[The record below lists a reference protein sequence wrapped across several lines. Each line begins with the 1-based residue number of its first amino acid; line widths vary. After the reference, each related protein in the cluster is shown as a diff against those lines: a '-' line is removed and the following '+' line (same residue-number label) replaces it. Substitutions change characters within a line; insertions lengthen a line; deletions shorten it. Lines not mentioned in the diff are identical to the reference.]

1 MKRHHKHRHHR
12 DRTTSCYSN
21 DSSRKSSATLWLL
34 TTCPLVIAASSN
46 NNLQRH
52 LNNNYCTFNDR
63 KRVRIRQQQ
72 ELRRRLGMAEFILQL
87 RGGDDNNIMNNSHLT
102 HHQHTASHSQQTIIH
117 PIATSHGDSND
128 NNDIN
133 ENMNH
138 SFDSIHNS
146 YSAENEIS
154 SNNNNYN
161 VNNVVNTSS
170 ISGKVTNRLKDLQ
183 RGSLSSPP
191 PPQQQEVFNESN
203 QSTLPSENYQQNYH
217 QQQQQK
223 KGPRL
228 VIEFDTQAINNSNKS
243 LRSRIRS
250 RIGNNENDWDRLTR
264 QRQHGAGLSISVD
277 LSPSASGQSG
287 SSFDY
292 GGDRSLI
299 LAPSTPSVYNIDTTK
314 DHDNNNNATD
324 LTKATITTLLTT
336 YTILKQSALLLPPL
350 LLTRRALNSTRD
362 AVVDYF
368 RGRIFRTT
376 FTRMER
382 AYLRYYEF
390 PAVIRAASRLASQI
404 GILLVLSVTVR
415 YWMFVILAGDV
426 VGPLVLGMSGMDIRH
441 DIGMVGTSSSGGAS
455 GGGESLGGGGGVG
468 GSILGLRNVG
478 LPCYQRGRGMAW
490 LCSLIWIGA
499 VVGTGHACTVAVS
512 FYLTGLLHFL
522 FHELIIDISL
532 ALGLGWTSSTTGGGR
547 SSREAQ
553 TAHLA
558 CYSSPN

>member
-12 DRTTSCYSN
+12 DRTASCYSN
-21 DSSRKSSATLWLL
+21 DRGRNSSRKSSATLVKAWLL
-34 TTCPLVIAASSN
+34 TSCPLVIAASSN

-63 KRVRIRQQQ
+63 KSVRIRQQQ
-72 ELRRRLGMAEFILQL
+72 ERQRLGMTEFILQL

-102 HHQHTASHSQQTIIH
+102 HQQHTTSQQTIIH
-117 PIATSHGDSND
+117 PITTSRGDSNHC
-128 NNDIN
+128 NDIS
-133 ENMNH
+133 ESMNH

-154 SNNNNYN
+154 SNNSYN
-161 VNNVVNTSS
+161 VNVVNTSS
-170 ISGKVTNRLKDLQ
+170 SSGKVTNRLKDLQ

-191 PPQQQEVFNESN
+191 QQRQRDIVNESN
-203 QSTLPSENYQQNYH
+203 QSTLPSKNYQQ
-217 QQQQQK
+217 QQKQQK

-250 RIGNNENDWDRLTR
+250 RIGNNENDWDRLSR

-277 LSPSASGQSG
+277 LSPSASGQSSSSS

-299 LAPSTPSVYNIDTTK
+299 LAPSTPNVYNIDTTK

-324 LTKATITTLLTT
+324 LTKATIATLLTT

-415 YWMFVILAGDV
+415 YWMFIILAGDV
-426 VGPLVLGMSGMDIRH
+426 VGPLVLGMSGMDDIRH

-455 GGGESLGGGGGVG
+455 GGGESLSGGGVGVG

-478 LPCYQRGRGMAW
+478 LPCYQRGRGRAW

-512 FYLTGLLHFL
+512 FFFSTWLLHF
-522 FHELIIDISL
+522 
-532 ALGLGWTSSTTGGGR
+532 
-547 SSREAQ
+547 
-553 TAHLA
+553 
-558 CYSSPN
+558 

>member
-1 MKRHHKHRHHR
+1 MKRHHKHRHHW
-12 DRTTSCYSN
+12 DKTTSCYSN
-21 DSSRKSSATLWLL
+21 DRGRNSSNKSSTTLVKAWLL
-34 TTCPLVIAASSN
+34 TTTCPLVIAASSN

-72 ELRRRLGMAEFILQL
+72 ELRRLGMAEFMLRL
-87 RGGDDNNIMNNSHLT
+87 RGGDDNNNNNNITNNSHLT
-102 HHQHTASHSQQTIIH
+102 HHQHTTASQRTIIH
-117 PIATSHGDSND
+117 PIATSRGDSNHC
-128 NNDIN
+128 NNIN

-154 SNNNNYN
+154 SNMNYN
-161 VNNVVNTSS
+161 VNNVDVVNTSS
-170 ISGKVTNRLKDLQ
+170 SGKITNRFKDLQ
-183 RGSLSSPP
+183 REPSSSPP
-191 PPQQQEVFNESN
+191 QQDVVNESN
-203 QSTLPSENYQQNYH
+203 QSTLPSKNYQQNY
-217 QQQQQK
+217 QQQKQQK

-250 RIGNNENDWDRLTR
+250 RIGNNENDWDRLSR
-264 QRQHGAGLSISVD
+264 QRQLGAGLSISVD
-277 LSPSASGQSG
+277 LAPSASGQS
-287 SSFDY
+287 SSSNFDY

-299 LAPSTPSVYNIDTTK
+299 LAPSTPNVYNIDTTK
-314 DHDNNNNATD
+314 DHDATTD

-441 DIGMVGTSSSGGAS
+441 DIGMVGTSSGGSIGA
-455 GGGESLGGGGGVG
+455 GGESLSRGGVG

-512 FYLTGLLHFL
+512 
-522 FHELIIDISL
+522 
-532 ALGLGWTSSTTGGGR
+532 
-547 SSREAQ
+547 
-553 TAHLA
+553 
-558 CYSSPN
+558 

>member
-1 MKRHHKHRHHR
+1 
-12 DRTTSCYSN
+12 
-21 DSSRKSSATLWLL
+21 
-34 TTCPLVIAASSN
+34 
-46 NNLQRH
+46 LQRH
-52 LNNNYCTFNDR
+52 LNNNYCIFNDS
-63 KRVRIRQQQ
+63 KRVRIKQQQ
-72 ELRRRLGMAEFILQL
+72 ERRRLGMTEFILQL
-87 RGGDDNNIMNNSHLT
+87 RGGDGNNIMNNSHLT
-102 HHQHTASHSQQTIIH
+102 HHQHTVSQQTIIH
-117 PIATSHGDSND
+117 PITTSRGDSNHC
-128 NNDIN
+128 NDIS
-133 ENMNH
+133 ESMNH
-138 SFDSIHNS
+138 GFNSVHNS

-154 SNNNNYN
+154 SNMNYN

-170 ISGKVTNRLKDLQ
+170 SSGKITNRLKDLQ

-191 PPQQQEVFNESN
+191 PQQQQQDNTIESN
-203 QSTLPSENYQQNYH
+203 QSTLPSIQQHQQNH
-217 QQQQQK
+217 QQQKQQM

-250 RIGNNENDWDRLTR
+250 RIGSNENDWDRLSR

-277 LSPSASGQSG
+277 LSPSANRNSSG

-299 LAPSTPSVYNIDTTK
+299 LGSPTPNVYDIDTTK
-314 DHDNNNNATD
+314 DHDATTD
-324 LTKATITTLLTT
+324 LTKATITALLTT

-390 PAVIRAASRLASQI
+390 PAVIRAAARLASQI

-415 YWMFVILAGDV
+415 YWMFIILAGDV

-441 DIGMVGTSSSGGAS
+441 DIGMVGTSSGSSIG
-455 GGGESLGGGGGVG
+455 GGGESLSRGGGVG
-468 GSILGLRNVG
+468 GNILGLRNVG

-512 FYLTGLLHFL
+512 YSVLTGLLHF
-522 FHELIIDISL
+522 
-532 ALGLGWTSSTTGGGR
+532 
-547 SSREAQ
+547 
-553 TAHLA
+553 
-558 CYSSPN
+558 

>member
-1 MKRHHKHRHHR
+1 MKRHHEHRHHR
-12 DRTTSCYSN
+12 NRTTSCYRN
-21 DSSRKSSATLWLL
+21 DRGRNSSHKCSATLIKAWLL
-34 TTCPLVIAASSN
+34 TTCPFVIAASSN

-52 LNNNYCTFNDR
+52 LNNNYCSFNDDR

-72 ELRRRLGMAEFILQL
+72 QRQRLGMTEFILQL

-102 HHQHTASHSQQTIIH
+102 HHQHTTGQQQTIIH
-117 PIATSHGDSND
+117 PIATSHGDSNH
-128 NNDIN
+128 NNDIS
-133 ENMNH
+133 ESMNH
-138 SFDSIHNS
+138 SSFNSIHNS
-146 YSAENEIS
+146 YSTENEIS
-154 SNNNNYN
+154 SNNSYN
-161 VNNVVNTSS
+161 VNNVNVVNTSS
-170 ISGKVTNRLKDLQ
+170 SGKINNRLKDLQ
-183 RGSLSSPP
+183 RGSLSSS
-191 PPQQQEVFNESN
+191 PQQQDVVNKSN
-203 QSTLPSENYQQNYH
+203 QSTLPSKNYQQK
-217 QQQQQK
+217 QQK

-250 RIGNNENDWDRLTR
+250 RIGNNENDWDRLSR

-277 LSPSASGQSG
+277 LSPSGSQSSSG

-299 LAPSTPSVYNIDTTK
+299 AGSSTPSVYNIDTTK
-314 DHDNNNNATD
+314 DHDATTD

-382 AYLRYYEF
+382 VYLRYYEF
-390 PAVIRAASRLASQI
+390 PAVIRAMSRLASQI

-415 YWMFVILAGDV
+415 YWMFIILAGDV
-426 VGPLVLGMSGMDIRH
+426 VGPLVLGMSGMDIRQ
-441 DIGMVGTSSSGGAS
+441 DIGMVGTSSGVSATA
-455 GGGESLGGGGGVG
+455 GGGESLSGGGGVG

-512 FYLTGLLHFL
+512 FFFLTGLLH
-522 FHELIIDISL
+522 S
-532 ALGLGWTSSTTGGGR
+532 
-547 SSREAQ
+547 
-553 TAHLA
+553 
-558 CYSSPN
+558 

>member
-12 DRTTSCYSN
+12 DRIVSCYSN
-21 DSSRKSSATLWLL
+21 DSSHKSSATLVKAWLL
-34 TTCPLVIAASSN
+34 TYCPLVIAASSN

-52 LNNNYCTFNDR
+52 YLNNNYCIFNDR
-63 KRVRIRQQQ
+63 KRVRIKQQQ
-72 ELRRRLGMAEFILQL
+72 ERRRLGMTEFILQL

-102 HHQHTASHSQQTIIH
+102 HQQHTVSQQTIIH
-117 PIATSHGDSND
+117 PITTSRGDSNHC
-128 NNDIN
+128 NDIS
-133 ENMNH
+133 ESINH
-138 SFDSIHNS
+138 RFNSVHNS

-154 SNNNNYN
+154 SNMNSN

-170 ISGKVTNRLKDLQ
+170 SSGKITNRLKDLQ

-191 PPQQQEVFNESN
+191 PQQQQQDNTIESN
-203 QSTLPSENYQQNYH
+203 QSTLPFKQQHQQNH
-217 QQQQQK
+217 QQQKQQK
-223 KGPRL
+223 KRPRL
-228 VIEFDTQAINNSNKS
+228 VVEFDTQAINNSNKS

-250 RIGNNENDWDRLTR
+250 RIGSNENDWDRLSR

-277 LSPSASGQSG
+277 LSPSGSQSSSG

-299 LAPSTPSVYNIDTTK
+299 LAPSTPNVYDIDTTK

-324 LTKATITTLLTT
+324 LTKATIATILTT

-415 YWMFVILAGDV
+415 YWMFIILAGDV

-441 DIGMVGTSSSGGAS
+441 DIGMVGTSSGGS
-455 GGGESLGGGGGVG
+455 IGGGGESLSRGGGVG

-512 FYLTGLLHFL
+512 FFFLTWLLL
-522 FHELIIDISL
+522 FDFM
-532 ALGLGWTSSTTGGGR
+532 
-547 SSREAQ
+547 
-553 TAHLA
+553 
-558 CYSSPN
+558 N